1 MARTISG
8 WKNIIFILLEAQ
20 KNKFITAF
28 FFLIQ
33 AVFYKELTGGI
44 RKSLL

>member
-28 FFLIQ
+28 FLIQ